1 MRKDS
6 ELEIYPVTP
15 ERWADFVQLFG
26 PRGAVGGCWCMWW
39 RVTRA
44 EYDRQKGE
52 GNKQAMRMII
62 ESGEIP
68 GLLAYQDGK
77 PIGWGSVGPRQAFPV
92 LDRSRILKPID
103 DRPVWSVV
111 CFFIAKPFR
120 RQGITTEL
128 LKAAVSFAKAQGTRI
143 VEGYPVEPLKGE
155 TADLFAFTGTPSA
168 FRKAGFV
175 EVLRRSQTR
184 PIMRYIIPDEG

>member
-26 PRGAVGGCWCMWW
+26 PRAAVGGCWCMWW
-39 RVTRA
+39 RVARA

-77 PIGWGSVGPRQAFPV
+77 PIGWCSVGPRQAFPV

-103 DRPVWSVV
+103 DRPVW
-111 CFFIAKPFR
+111 
-120 RQGITTEL
+120 
-128 LKAAVSFAKAQGTRI
+128 
-143 VEGYPVEPLKGE
+143 
-155 TADLFAFTGTPSA
+155 
-168 FRKAGFV
+168 
-175 EVLRRSQTR
+175 
-184 PIMRYIIPDEG
+184 